1 MFSDCQDCQVIKKN
15 THSDSDLMT
24 AKISSAGFDVQSGI
38 DYAAK
43 WLIITAHE
51 TIVFSVF
58 VCYLS
63 SQVNYEIP
71 PTCTIH
77 TLHTKKVILGSY
89 ARYKL
94 HVNQSGTFHLTVLH

>member
-1 MFSDCQDCQVIKKN
+1 
-15 THSDSDLMT
+15 MT
-24 AKISSAGFDVQSGI
+24 AKTSSAGFDVQSGI

-43 WLIITAHE
+43 WLIITAYE
-51 TIVFSVF
+51 TIGFSVF
-58 VCYLS
+58 VCFSS

-89 ARYKL
+89 AQYKL
-94 HVNQSGTFHLTVLH
+94 NVNQSGTFHLTILH